1 MRWRWRR
8 GGRGPGGPPRLPVGG
23 LTLADLEQGAEAVVK
38 SVVAGYG
45 VARRLADMGITPG
58 TVVRVVRKNVLMGPI
73 EVEVR
78 GTRVLLGRGVAAKV
92 LVEPRMRPPFPP
104 GP

>member
-1 MRWRWRR
+1 MGWRWR
-8 GGRGPGGPPRLPVGG
+8 GGRGPAPPGGI
-23 LTLADLEQGAEAVVK
+23 TLADLEAGTEAVVR

-58 TVVRVVRKNVLMGPI
+58 TVVRVVRRNAFMGPI

-78 GTRVLLGRGVAAKV
+78 GTRLLLGRGVAAKV
-92 LVEPRMRPPFPP
+92 LVEPIIRPP
-104 GP
+104 GPPGPAGP